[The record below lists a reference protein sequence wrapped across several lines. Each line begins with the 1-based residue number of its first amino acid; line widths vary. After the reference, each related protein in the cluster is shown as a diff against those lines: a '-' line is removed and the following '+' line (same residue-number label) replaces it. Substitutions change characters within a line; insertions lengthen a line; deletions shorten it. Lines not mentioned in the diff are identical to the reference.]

1 MKILNQYR
9 GLRREIYVLAF
20 GKTVTC
26 LGATV
31 WPMMTLILSRKLGM
45 DASSIASL
53 LIVFQ
58 VVSIPCMMITGYL
71 SDHFSKKKIIIIYD
85 MITAIGYFIMSV
97 FDVNMYTI
105 VLFFIAGLFA
115 MMEHPA
121 YDALIADLSSE
132 KDREKAYSLSYL
144 GANLGMV
151 LSPMIAGF
159 LFENHLK
166 LSFCIDSFTTLVS
179 TMMIVLF
186 VKNIQCVENDH
197 YSERKVDESLLKVLW
212 NHKIIIYFLVCSLL
226 IEFIYSQFNFLLPLN
241 LSQVFESQ
249 GVVYFGLLTSLNA
262 IVVVIGTPMFT
273 RWFHKVTDITKIL
286 ISVILFMIGYM
297 GFILFQNIIGCYF
310 VSVFIFTC
318 GEIMNS
324 LRKYPYMTIRVPS
337 SHRARVLSLQRII
350 DALFIAL
357 AQKGIGIFMNKY
369 TMTTMWCIVTVIA
382 LITVLCVYILRE
394 FDKNIYSLKK

>member
-31 WPMMTLILSRKLGM
+31 CPMMTLILSRKLGM

-71 SDHFSKKKIIIIYD
+71 SDHFPKKKIIIIYD

-97 FDVNMYTI
+97 FDVNIYTI

-144 GANLGMV
+144 WT
-151 LSPMIAGF
+151 IF
-159 LFENHLK
+159 H
-166 LSFCIDSFTTLVS
+166 
-179 TMMIVLF
+179 
-186 VKNIQCVENDH
+186 
-197 YSERKVDESLLKVLW
+197 
-212 NHKIIIYFLVCSLL
+212 
-226 IEFIYSQFNFLLPLN
+226 FLL
-241 LSQVFESQ
+241 
-249 GVVYFGLLTSLNA
+249 
-262 IVVVIGTPMFT
+262 
-273 RWFHKVTDITKIL
+273 
-286 ISVILFMIGYM
+286 
-297 GFILFQNIIGCYF
+297 
-310 VSVFIFTC
+310 
-318 GEIMNS
+318 
-324 LRKYPYMTIRVPS
+324 
-337 SHRARVLSLQRII
+337 
-350 DALFIAL
+350 
-357 AQKGIGIFMNKY
+357 
-369 TMTTMWCIVTVIA
+369 
-382 LITVLCVYILRE
+382 
-394 FDKNIYSLKK
+394 